1 MPSDPAATLR
11 HLIAA
16 HEAVFDGLLAA
27 TADLDDAAWAR
38 TTGCPGW
45 DVHDQLAHCVGLERR
60 MLGDDEVDPHVV
72 VADAPHL
79 TDGIK
84 RYLER
89 DVAARRGWPADQLL
103 AEARET
109 FARRRAALDALTP
122 EDLGERIV
130 GPMGPMKQSGALR
143 MRVFDL
149 ASHERDVRGALDLL
163 DGWSGPHVELSVEQ
177 ALRGWAARWP
187 EAGEVG
193 AVRVEVAGAAPAV
206 IDLGTGGLR
215 RPQGGDDDP
224 ELASLTLRSSAAEAV
239 ALAGGRDDAPDL
251 GALDVAGDLD
261 LAATV
266 LAHAAMT
273 P

>member
-1 MPSDPAATLR
+1 MPTDPAATLA
-11 HLIAA
+11 HLVAA

-27 TADLDDAAWAR
+27 TADLDEAGWA
-38 TTGCPGW
+38 TATGCPGW

-84 RYLER
+84 RHLER
-89 DVAARRGWPADQLL
+89 DVAARRGWPADQLV

-109 FARRRAALDALTP
+109 FARRRAALAALTP
-122 EDLGERIV
+122 PELGERIV
-130 GPMGPMKQSGALR
+130 GPMGPMKQSSALR

-149 ASHERDVRGALDLL
+149 ANHERDVRGALGQLG
-163 DGWSGPHVELSVEQ
+163 GWSGPHVELSVEQ

-187 EAGEVG
+187 QDADGL
-193 AVRVEVAGAAPAV
+193 VRLEVAGAAAAE
-206 IDLGTGGLR
+206 IDLDRGELR
-215 RPQGGDDDP
+215 RPDGDEGAAP
-224 ELASLTLRSSAAEAV
+224 ATVRLSAAQAL
-239 ALAGGRDDAPDL
+239 ALAGGRADAPTVDDL
-251 GALDVAGDLD
+251 EVVGDRELVATL
-261 LAATV
+261 L
-266 LAHAAMT
+266 LHAGMT